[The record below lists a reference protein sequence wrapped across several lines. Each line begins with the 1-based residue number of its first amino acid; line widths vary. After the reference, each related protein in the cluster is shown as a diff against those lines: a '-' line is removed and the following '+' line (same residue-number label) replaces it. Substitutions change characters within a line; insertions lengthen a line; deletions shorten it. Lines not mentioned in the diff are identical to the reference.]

1 MDQSTRQRI
10 QQNVSRTRKGTQ
22 STRYGKKGLTTASAK
37 MNHHNFNKLMQK
49 RGISKSNSNQVW
61 NSFSHKSAV
70 MGRHAKK
77 GEQFHMT
84 SGQKNASGVFVSQ
97 KSLGK
102 NPSQRINK
110 GALPPSNTAQRQ
122 QNVQLGKN
130 QNVVYGKIAPQ
141 KQFQKADPKNLPRK
155 GGGYQTITNGGFKT
169 GAVKNVS
176 ADKANYVSKAKS
188 MGASKGANQISAS
201 KVNYASKVK
210 SMGTQKA
217 TKTVTKSTAPSA
229 AKSHSKSKGQ
239 SR

>member
-1 MDQSTRQRI
+1 MDQATRQRI
-10 QQNVSRTRKGTQ
+10 QQNVNRTRKGTQ
-22 STRYGKKGLTTASAK
+22 SSRYGQKGLTTASAK
-37 MNHHNFNKLMQK
+37 MNHQNFNKLMQK
-49 RGISKSNSNQVW
+49 RGINKSNSNQMW
-61 NSFSHKSAV
+61 NSFSHKAAV

-84 SGQKNASGVFVSQ
+84 SGKKNTSGVFVSQ
-97 KSLGK
+97 KPLGK

-110 GALPPSNTAQRQ
+110 GALPPSNTAHRQ
-122 QNVQLGKN
+122 QRVQLGED

-176 ADKANYVSKAKS
+176 ANKVNYASKAKS
-188 MGASKGANQISAS
+188 MGAPKAVKAAS
-201 KVNYASKVK
+201 KSR
-210 SMGTQKA
+210 
-217 TKTVTKSTAPSA
+217 APSV
-229 AKSHSKSKGQ
+229 AKSHSKSRGQ

>member
-1 MDQSTRQRI
+1 
-10 QQNVSRTRKGTQ
+10 
-22 STRYGKKGLTTASAK
+22 
-37 MNHHNFNKLMQK
+37 
-49 RGISKSNSNQVW
+49 
-61 NSFSHKSAV
+61 
-70 MGRHAKK
+70 
-77 GEQFHMT
+77 MT
-84 SGQKNASGVFVSQ
+84 SGQKSASGVFVSQ
-97 KSLGK
+97 KPLGK

-176 ADKANYVSKAKS
+176 ANKATYASKTKS
-188 MGASKGANQISAS
+188 VSKGAKQISAS
-201 KVNYASKVK
+201 KANYAAKAKSTGAPKAAKTASK
-210 SMGTQKA
+210 SMA
-217 TKTVTKSTAPSA
+217 SSA